1 MHGYDDHT
9 YGDAFA
15 DVYDDWYAGLDD
27 VDATVGALARLA
39 GDGPVLEL
47 GVGTGRLAVPLAAT
61 GLEVHGVDTSEAML
75 ARLRAR
81 PDGHWVHVR
90 RADMV
95 EGLPLGPFRLVFV
108 AYNTVFNLRTEQ
120 RQRACFA
127 AVAAR
132 LTPGGCFVV
141 EAFVPDPNRPA
152 GSTVGVRSLHADRV
166 VLSVD
171 VHRPEEQTAEGH
183 FVEISEA
190 GGVRLRPWSI
200 RYATPAQLDEMATA
214 AGLRLAERW
223 ADWAG
228 TPFDE
233 RSERH
238 ISVYRSMATSGVPA
252 AVS

>member
-1 MHGYDDHT
+1 VHGYDDQT

-15 DVYDDWYAGLDD
+15 DVYDDWYEDLGDL
-27 VDATVGALARLA
+27 DATVGTLARLA

-47 GVGTGRLAVPLAAT
+47 GVGTGRVAVPLAAT

-95 EGLPLGPFRLVFV
+95 DGLPLGPFRLVFV
-108 AYNTVFNLRTEQ
+108 AYNTLFNLRTEE

-132 LTPGGCFVV
+132 LTPDGCFAV
-141 EAFVPDPNRPA
+141 EAFVPDPDRPA
-152 GSTVGVRSLHADRV
+152 GSTIGVRRLQADRV
-166 VLSVD
+166 VLTVD
-171 VHRPEEQTAEGH
+171 VHDPHEQTAEGH
-183 FVEISEA
+183 FVEITEA

-200 RYATPAQLDEMATA
+200 RYATPAQLDAMAAA
-214 AGLRLAERW
+214 AGLGLAERW

-238 ISVYRSMATSGVPA
+238 ISVYRPMNTSGVTA